1 MDSDST
7 ILIPVFNV
15 TINIAK
21 SALQILKYV
30 KYVKTVQ
37 EKTGKEDAI
46 YASTQIALFVKK
58 IAITVLNAIN
68 SIFSIQRIFVTTA
81 K

>member
-7 ILIPVFNV
+7 IIIPVFNV

-37 EKTGKEDAI
+37 EKTHKKVVI
-46 YASTQIALFVKK
+46 YASTKIALFVKK
-58 IAITVLNAIN
+58 ITITVLNAIN
-68 SIFSIQRIFVTTA
+68 SIFSIQRILVTTA
-81 K
+81 